1 MPEPTED
8 VKQNKI
14 DLSSYVEYSAMDA
27 LKEVGCLP
35 IMVPI
40 PKQAIDL
47 VYNTSDKCMLNHFD
61 QIRELAQEWER
72 DFAASD
78 EAIPWTNVRFG
89 VRDKRPA
96 TSRNKDK
103 KFYLQFCREYGDWV
117 IKNRSTQLAAI
128 PELEYLFHQLLEV
141 EKICQEIFLQKL
153 SEMSISHPGIKKL
166 FYSYDGQK
174 RVPIS
179 IRVISY
185 ENEGHFS
192 VSPHFDKSAVTILL
206 PSDDMPDQECL
217 IVAPADGTPFNHENL
232 KGIIRPKPTHPDSE
246 SCALFITGAM
256 LEEIGVS
263 IPPTPHAVL
272 PHDRLLRHVLVAFC
286 NVPYMDTK
294 HLTYSIVYKKTIPN
308 DFIDRF
314 K

>member
-1 MPEPTED
+1 M
-8 VKQNKI
+8 N
-14 DLSSYVEYSAMDA
+14 A
-27 LKEVGCLP
+27 LNEVGCLP

-40 PKQAIDL
+40 PKHAIDR
-47 VYNTSDKCMLNHFD
+47 VYATSDACMLNHFD
-61 QIRELAQEWER
+61 QIRALAQEWER

-78 EAIPWTNVRFG
+78 EAKPWTNVRFG
-89 VRDKRPA
+89 LRDKRPE
-96 TSRNKDK
+96 TKRNKDK

-117 IKNRSTQLAAI
+117 IKNRATQLASI
-128 PELEYLFHQLLEV
+128 PELEHLFHQLLDI
-141 EKICQEIFLQKL
+141 EKVCENIFLEKL
-153 SEMSISHPGIKKL
+153 TEMSVLHPGIRKL
-166 FYSYDGQK
+166 FYWYNGEQ

-192 VSPHFDKSAVTILL
+192 VSPHFDKSAATILL
-206 PSDDMPDQECL
+206 PSDDKPDEECL

-232 KGIIRPKPTHPDSE
+232 KGIIRPKPHNPDSE
-246 SCALFITGAM
+246 SCSLFITGAM
-256 LEEIGVS
+256 LQEIGVS

-294 HLTYSIVYKKTIPN
+294 HFTTSIVYKKIIPN
-308 DFIDRF
+308 DFIERF